1 MMEDV
6 RGGERNDPEADDQAA
21 NGDDPFAGRAVMDAK
36 TSGFVR
42 AENLATEADD
52 HEQNAESESEPCHGN
67 LIYRIRCT
75 TGKSEIRTD
84 WVWNHEIPVSA

>member
-6 RGGERNDPEADDQAA
+6 SGGKGDDPEADDEAA
-21 NGDDPFAGRAVMDAK
+21 DRDDPLAGGAVMDAK
-36 TSGFVR
+36 TGGFVR

-84 WVWNHEIPVSA
+84 WVWNQEIRVSA